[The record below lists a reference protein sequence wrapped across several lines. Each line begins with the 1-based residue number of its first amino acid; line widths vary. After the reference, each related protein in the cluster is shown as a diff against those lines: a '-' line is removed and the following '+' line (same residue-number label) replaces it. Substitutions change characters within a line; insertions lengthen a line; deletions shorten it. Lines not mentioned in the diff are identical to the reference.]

1 MKVESNIVKLLTIT
15 KLKKKKLQTISTRK
29 LYRH

>member
-15 KLKKKKLQTISTRK
+15 KLKKKKTANYQYPEIV
-29 LYRH
+29 